1 MGETEPR
8 VSVRNSRVLIVGAG
22 IAGPTLAFWLARHG
36 FTPTVVER
44 SRQVRGGGQAIDVH
58 GRAVDVLTKMGLLD
72 AARAARTGIRGMDF
86 VDARGRT
93 LARTTAFSFTG
104 AVAGGPGI
112 ELMRM
117 DLAAL
122 LLDSTRATTEY
133 VYGDHPV
140 ALEQTGTAVTVAFAS
155 GSVREFDLV
164 VGADGIRSATRS
176 IAFPADSHRLHR
188 LGRYIAIG
196 AVPNFLG
203 YDRWETFYAA
213 GPDRRVCYFAGA
225 GSTRVMFTRTD
236 PDLDVDQ
243 YDDEGL
249 RALLRSHF
257 AGDGWQ
263 TDRLL
268 DEVTGSPDFYF
279 DDLRQVHMD
288 SWHLGRVALVG
299 DAGYCASPASGLGT
313 TLAIVGAYVLAGELA
328 AAHGDHHLA
337 FARYDRRMRPFVADC
352 QERAR
357 RGGNVYVTRP
367 RFWLQMQQ
375 IRLSNLPPLRRVM
388 TTLAAGSKERIGMG
402 ITFPDDDRNTP
413 SPVP

>member
-1 MGETEPR
+1 MGQTEQGQ
-8 VSVRNSRVLIVGAG
+8 SRQNNRILIVGAG
-22 IAGPTLAFWLARHG
+22 VAGPTLAFWLARYG

-58 GRAVDVLTKMGLLD
+58 GRAVEVLEKMGLLG
-72 AARAARTGIRGMDF
+72 AARAARTEIRGMDF
-86 VDARGRT
+86 VNARGRT
-93 LARTTAFSFTG
+93 LARTTAFSLTG
-104 AVAGGPGI
+104 GAAGGPDI
-112 ELMRM
+112 ELMRT
-117 DLAAL
+117 DLARL
-122 LLDSTRATTEY
+122 LLDSTRATAEY
-133 VYGDHPV
+133 LYGDHPV
-140 ALEQTGTAVTVAFAS
+140 ALEQTDTAVTVEFAS

-164 VGADGIRSATRS
+164 VGADGVRSATRS
-176 IAFPADSHRLHR
+176 IAFPSESYRLHR

-196 AVPNFLG
+196 DVPNFLD

-213 GPDRRVCYFAGA
+213 GSDRRVCYFAGA
-225 GSTRVMFTRTD
+225 GSTRAMFTKSD

-249 RALLRSHF
+249 RALLRSDF

-268 DEVTGSPDFYF
+268 DEVTATPDFYF

-328 AAHGDHHLA
+328 AAHGDHHFA
-337 FARYDRRMRPFVADC
+337 FVRYDRRMRPFVADC

-357 RGGNVYVTRP
+357 RGGNLYITRL

-375 IRLSNLPPLRRVM
+375 IRLSNLPPLRHVM
-388 TTLAAGSKERIGMG
+388 TRLAAGSKESIGVG
-402 ITFPDDDRNTP
+402 ITFPDDDRNTL
-413 SPVP
+413 SPAP